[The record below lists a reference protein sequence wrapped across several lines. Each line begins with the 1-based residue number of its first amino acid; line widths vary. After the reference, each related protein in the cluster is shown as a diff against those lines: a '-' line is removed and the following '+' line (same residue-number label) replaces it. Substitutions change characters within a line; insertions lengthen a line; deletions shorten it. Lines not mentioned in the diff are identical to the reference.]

1 MKSFHGACR
10 RECFLKASSGC
21 YFSVYYLE
29 LTLSQSFFYLPVKKK
44 TFCVKISAFPAEGE
58 RFFPEDFFFMFL

>member
-29 LTLSQSFFYLPVKKK
+29 LTLSQSFFYLPVKKDVLCK
-44 TFCVKISAFPAEGE
+44 NS
-58 RFFPEDFFFMFL
+58 RFSGGGGTIFS